1 MCKTSL
7 DAIFWSSCDQR
18 EKANFGRKVKKMVP
32 PTHDIQVPPREAG
45 RADFRHDMVKPLGF
59 SYVLEKI
66 LEKNFGRDFEEVGPT
81 SKLTRACARLMGHAQ
96 PCEKTLGFAY
106 GCAMR
111 FASKLLQPRWGISFE
126 TFWKVSKLFLIT
138 IQSDAELAA
147 VYRNGR
153 IS

>member
-7 DAIFWSSCDQR
+7 GAIFWSSCDQR

-59 SYVLEKI
+59 AYVLEKN
-66 LEKNFGRDFEEVGPT
+66 LKKKFRTRFWRSGPDEQTHTRMRQANGPRTAMRKNIRICLWLRYEIRFGASSAE
-81 SKLTRACARLMGHAQ
+81 MGHKFRNFL
-96 PCEKTLGFAY
+96 E
-106 GCAMR
+106 
-111 FASKLLQPRWGISFE
+111 SFE
-126 TFWKVSKLFLIT
+126 TFLIT